1 MRIQQRLTQMLFVFA
16 LLLGLCGLTARA
28 TQDTSAELACTGLC
42 NSSSYVSGES
52 SVVLKSLGG
61 VDAWADFQVIVP
73 DTHYVG
79 IESEWYSVSYIN
91 WSLNPEDDGF
101 GYLEGID
108 NNTDDSA
115 RFSERARSASNMTCH
130 YVLHADVEG
139 EPEQDSGAQ
148 ETHSMDIYVKFVD
161 VLVTFSKSELR
172 PGIGESRSEQVTV
185 LVNRATSEDV
195 TINLTITSVCSS
207 GAANVSPESFVSTS
221 SNPNRVVTVVG
232 ETESATNQDI
242 HLNATNDMDTETV
255 VSIPVTVTLPHS
267 WSNDAI
273 GTKTPGATPTITPLQ
288 GLGQGLN
295 QVAFYEDVIF
305 TIYDLFSVPLGP
317 AWAGTP
323 VNESMK
329 MNPNPSV
336 PWPGWGPMDYNG
348 GTTVL
353 DGQGRVPDHCRAI
366 PEPGVFTDA
375 QIAAW
380 ATHPYNNPGSSVY
393 LKHCVGDDEVSPND
407 FRTEPVVNGV
417 WQITDAFSDVP

>member
-1 MRIQQRLTQMLFVFA
+1 
-16 LLLGLCGLTARA
+16 
-28 TQDTSAELACTGLC
+28 
-42 NSSSYVSGES
+42 
-52 SVVLKSLGG
+52 
-61 VDAWADFQVIVP
+61 
-73 DTHYVG
+73 
-79 IESEWYSVSYIN
+79 VSYIN
-91 WSLNPEDDGF
+91 WSLDPEDDGF

-255 VSIPVTVTLPHS
+255 VSIPVTVTLPYS

-305 TIYDLFSVPLGP
+305 TIYDLHGIPLGP
-317 AWAGTP
+317 AWAGAA
-323 VNESMK
+323 VNESGK
-329 MNPNPSV
+329 INVSDPWSGWV
-336 PWPGWGPMDYNG
+336 PMGE
-348 GTTVL
+348 TATVL
-353 DGQGRVPDHCRAI
+353 DNHGTVPDHCTST
-366 PEPGVFTDA
+366 GVFTDA
-375 QIAAW
+375 QVALPLNY
-380 ATHPYNNPGSSVY
+380 TGSHAY
-393 LKHCVGDDEVSPND
+393 LKHQVDSYDIAPNEYRSD
-407 FRTEPVVNGV
+407 AVVNGV
-417 WQITDAFSDVP
+417 WLITDAYSDVP